1 MSALLKTYTATPA
14 DTRRGWRVIDAADK
28 PLGRVASQ
36 ISAVL
41 RGKDKTNYSPFQNNG
56 DNVIVVNAAKVRV
69 TGAKSQEKVYYWH
82 SNYPGGFKS
91 VNFEK
96 MLATHPDR
104 IIELAVWGMLP
115 KNRLGRAMLRKLK
128 VYKGPNHPHG
138 AQIKELAAPE
148 KAGRPRK
155 DVARKPKASATAAAG
170 AEGPPAKTQAASPEP
185 KAEAAPAKAAAPA
198 QTATQAEPIKKTPAQ
213 PRSRK
218 ARAAEAPQNEGA
230 AAPTAEQPQTKE
242 KEA

>member
-1 MSALLKTYTATPA
+1 MSALPKTYTAKPA
-14 DTRRGWRVIDAADK
+14 DMRRDWRVIDVADK
-28 PLGRVASQ
+28 PLGRVASH

-41 RGKDKTNYSPFQNNG
+41 RGKDKPTYSPFQNNG

-69 TGAKSQEKVYYWH
+69 TGAKSQEKFYHWH

-96 MLATHPDR
+96 LLATHPDR

-128 VYKGPNHPHG
+128 VYSGPDHPHS
-138 AQIKELAAPE
+138 AQTKEMAAPE

-155 DVARKPKASATAAAG
+155 KVARKPKAAAA
-170 AEGPPAKTQAASPEP
+170 APAAPAAAPAKAQAASPEAKP
-185 KAEAAPAKAAAPA
+185 EAAQAEAAAPA
-198 QTATQAEPIKKTPAQ
+198 QPATPAEPIKQTPAQ

-218 ARAAEAPQNEGA
+218 ARAAQGEGA
-230 AAPTAEQPQTKE
+230 AAPAAEQPQTEE